1 MTLSLNIENTNLIN
15 FNTLSNTLGL
25 YLHFVYCTWRK
36 KNKRLLKTFVSLE
49 KQPRIHIKTTQSI
62 MKRGYDP
69 KILEK
74 AYKVGNIVY
83 VLDTATGHVVN

>member
-1 MTLSLNIENTNLIN
+1 
-15 FNTLSNTLGL
+15 
-25 YLHFVYCTWRK
+25 
-36 KNKRLLKTFVSLE
+36 
-49 KQPRIHIKTTQSI
+49 

-83 VLDTATGHVVN
+83 VLDTATGHVVNSSLERTRGNSKIKKKSVLFTRLHCAEKL

>member
-1 MTLSLNIENTNLIN
+1 MSIE
-15 FNTLSNTLGL
+15 LGEKR
-25 YLHFVYCTWRK
+25 T
-36 KNKRLLKTFVSLE
+36 KRLLKTFVSLE

-74 AYKVGNIVY
+74 VGYYKVGNIVY

>member
-1 MTLSLNIENTNLIN
+1 
-15 FNTLSNTLGL
+15 
-25 YLHFVYCTWRK
+25 
-36 KNKRLLKTFVSLE
+36 
-49 KQPRIHIKTTQSI
+49 

>member
-1 MTLSLNIENTNLIN
+1 
-15 FNTLSNTLGL
+15 
-25 YLHFVYCTWRK
+25 
-36 KNKRLLKTFVSLE
+36 
-49 KQPRIHIKTTQSI
+49 

-83 VLDTATGHVVN
+83 VLDTATGHVVNNSSLERTRGNSKIKKNPFCLRDYIARKNCDY

>member
-1 MTLSLNIENTNLIN
+1 M
-15 FNTLSNTLGL
+15 
-25 YLHFVYCTWRK
+25 
-36 KNKRLLKTFVSLE
+36 
-49 KQPRIHIKTTQSI
+49 IHIKTTQSI

-69 KILEK
+69 KILEN

>member
-1 MTLSLNIENTNLIN
+1 MSIE
-15 FNTLSNTLGL
+15 LGE
-25 YLHFVYCTWRK
+25 K
-36 KNKRLLKTFVSLE
+36 KNKKLVKTFVSLE